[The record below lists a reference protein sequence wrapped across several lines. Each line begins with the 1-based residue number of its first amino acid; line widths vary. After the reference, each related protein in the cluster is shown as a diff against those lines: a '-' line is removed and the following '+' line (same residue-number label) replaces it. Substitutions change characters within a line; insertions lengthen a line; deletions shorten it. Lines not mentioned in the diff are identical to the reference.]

1 MVHIETLRAADKTEW
16 MQLARAYKKFYD
28 DEISDDE
35 YEAAWQRLQQGE
47 HINAVTARV
56 SGRMVGLAHYLFHDS
71 VWRAS
76 VCYLQD
82 LYVIPNERGQGIAR
96 RLIAH
101 IAEQARAQGAER
113 FYWQTQKHNT
123 IARRLYDKIAVY
135 NGFIRYDYPL

>member
-1 MVHIETLRAADKTEW
+1 MVQIKALSAADKTEW
-16 MQLARAYKKFYD
+16 LQLTRAYKKFYD
-28 DEISDDE
+28 DEIGDDE
-35 YEAAWQRLQQGE
+35 YEAAWQRLQQCDRVR
-47 HINAVTARV
+47 AVTACM
-56 SGRMVGLAHYLFHDS
+56 SGRMVGLAHYVFHDS

-96 RLIAH
+96 RLIEYV
-101 IAEQARAQGAER
+101 AEQARNQGAER

-135 NGFIRYDYPL
+135 NGFIRYDFPL